1 MRKNEIWV
9 LSYFSLARFFEIWVL
24 SYFSLARFFEIWV
37 LGPENPSDLAMPP
50 ESIHC
55 VILSLPSLLFG
66 KPSIGKP
73 SFLRFGFGCLR
84 FWFGVFELFRTG
96 PNKTKSCLVVSQIE
110 CLFEYAIDRLRA
122 LTTLWIRLFLCWHVL
137 KCGGKKILLKATH
150 ARTSYTTIVKVK
162 VNQRMFTFYFKINLW
177 KEIILHWVAII
188 WLKNNAIKLS
198 KSIKRYQK
206 ISKSISKCTEL
217 KKKEK
222 WDVIKPY
229 RSKTLPIWPL
239 KRDSCTYTETMLRS
253 ELSWYL

>member
-37 LGPENPSDLAMPP
+37 LGPENPSDLPP

-55 VILSLPSLLFG
+55 VILPLPSLLFG

-150 ARTSYTTIVKVK
+150 ARTSYTSIVKVK
-162 VNQRMFTFYFKINLW
+162 VNQRMFTFYFKSNLW
-177 KEIILHWVAII
+177 KEIILHWVAIK
-188 WLKNNAIKLS
+188 WLKHNAIKIS
-198 KSIKRYQK
+198 KNIKRYQK
-206 ISKSISKCTEL
+206 VSANAL
-217 KKKEK
+217 NWKKGKM
-222 WDVIKPY
+222 
-229 RSKTLPIWPL
+229 RCHKTLPI
-239 KRDSCTYTETMLRS
+239 
-253 ELSWYL
+253 